1 MVERLPRFERRR
13 AGLVTPRIDLVSSA
27 QTKARAYQNMSDAI
41 GRMSEFAF
49 ERAEASAAAA
59 GAQEGALESTEV
71 LQRSL
76 GKDPATMTIYEK
88 SAYQAATKALSA
100 EVEAKARF
108 KMQEV
113 ALQAQRDELTPED
126 TASRLN
132 DVIDGYASSFNILSP
147 ETQVHL
153 KRTLGSVRDS
163 HFLQQTNIYLKAQDA
178 QSRADSS
185 YALADHTRTIERLGR
200 QQVDNSVLEENIA
213 NLRVFMEGKRYSP
226 EDIATEEI
234 NARNRFHKARLDGA
248 WDDLESLDERTKF
261 MAELHFQQEK
271 GGPLVEGLDDNV
283 IESKKSVFAAQI
295 KREMDDL
302 ESKGKD
308 LASDFKEIA
317 KNVDRG
323 YLPDADDVS
332 EFDQKR
338 NELAAA
344 GVDTSDYDKLR
355 VGMETAAERNRTYNQ
370 LGIPDLEALRN
381 GFAKAVQDG
390 ATQDEIDNLEAVEKR
405 LNFLKK
411 EIKRD
416 PVGAGQYTSRI
427 DPTPITDV
435 LVREPDRFA
444 EVVKTR
450 IEQVRAFNRQ
460 NNIEGPYNYLND
472 EEVVRL
478 QNVFREGDVETKMS
492 LIGDLASTFG
502 QNAPEVF
509 NQISEKD
516 PTLAHIGG
524 LMVSGSGPV
533 TIRAALKGQSILDA
547 GEAPKIE
554 GESSDKNSMLNQSF
568 SSGSFP
574 AGIRSSIT
582 ATANAIYEGLATNR
596 EEFDEDKFE
605 RAIQFAA
612 GQITYKGNTFGGIAK
627 LNDRA
632 IIVPNNFRVDD
643 GEADEL
649 EELFEKASA
658 EDWIATVGALPTAQ
672 NGEPI
677 GIDRLRDNLIL
688 RSISDGIYAVGV
700 KEGGRD
706 QYFDNGKGEMYLI
719 NVQDFKSIYD
729 KRTKQ

>member
-27 QTKARAYQNMSDAI
+27 QTKARAYQNMSEAI

-163 HFLQQTNIYLKAQDA
+163 HFLQQTNVYLKAQDA

-261 MAELHFQQEK
+261 MAELHLQQEK

-308 LASDFKEIA
+308 LASDFKDVA

-323 YLPDADDVS
+323 YLPDPDDVS
-332 EFDQKR
+332 KFDQKR

-355 VGMETAAERNRTYNQ
+355 VDMETAAERNRTYNE

-390 ATQDEIDNLEAVEKR
+390 ATQEEIDNLEAVEKR

-416 PVGAGQYTSRI
+416 PVGAGQYTGRI
-427 DPTPITDV
+427 DPESIVDT
-435 LVREPDRFA
+435 LVREPNRFG
-444 EVVKTR
+444 EVSEIRV
-450 IEQVRAFNRQ
+450 EQVKAFSRQ

-472 EEVVRL
+472 EEVVGFKEA
-478 QNVFREGDVETKMS
+478 FRKGDVETKMF
-492 LIGDLASTFG
+492 LIGNISSAFR

-509 NQISEKD
+509 RQISEKD
-516 PTLAHIGG
+516 PIAAHIGG
-524 LMVSGSGPV
+524 LMMAGSERV
-533 TIRAALKGQSILDA
+533 TVRAALDGQAIIDA
-547 GEAPKIE
+547 GEVPKII
-554 GESSDKNSMLNQSF
+554 GETTDKSSKLNQMF
-568 SSGSFP
+568 ASGYFP
-574 AGIRSSIT
+574 AGIRSNIT
-582 ATANAIYEGLATNR
+582 ATADAIYEGLVTNR
-596 EEFDEDKFE
+596 VKFE
-605 RAIQFAA
+605 RSEFEKAVQLAA
-612 GQITYKGNTFGGIAK
+612 GQITVRGNTYGGIAK

-632 IIVPNNFRVDD
+632 IIVPNNFLVDD
-643 GEADEL
+643 EEADGL
-649 EELFEKASA
+649 QELFENSSA
-658 EDWIATVGALPTAQ
+658 EDWIATVGELPIAQ

-677 GIDRLRDNLIL
+677 GIDRLKDNLIL
-688 RSISDGIYAVGV
+688 RTIKADTYAVGI
-700 KEGGRD
+700 KEGRD
-706 QYFDNGKGEMYLI
+706 QYFNTPEGELYII
-719 NVQDFKSIYD
+719 NVQDFKRNFD